1 MSSTPATASTTAAL
15 VAHHRRVVR
24 RRWLIIAALFTLAV
38 LAFVVSTM
46 VGAITIPFGQV
57 LRGLVNPASLDDQTA
72 TVLYSLRLPMAA
84 AAITTGASLWRGVSA
99 ETMLLLG
106 IGLVFLFQALL
117 ALIQY
122 RASTEALSQIVFWS
136 MGSLTRATWIGNAI
150 LAAILVLALPIFAAI
165 SWQMTPL
172 VGVPFFLFI
181 ILTKRRTQW

>member
-1 MSSTPATASTTAAL
+1 MSSTPAAASTTAAL

-57 LRGLVNPASLDDQTA
+57 LRGLVNPNSLDDQTA

-99 ETMLLLG
+99 ETMISTGDRPGFPFSSSARPHPIPRLHRG
-106 IGLVFLFQALL
+106 PQSDRVLVDGVPHSRHMDWQCDPGRYPGAGVTDLCRHLL
-117 ALIQY
+117 ADDGPRGRTL
-122 RASTEALSQIVFWS
+122 
-136 MGSLTRATWIGNAI
+136 
-150 LAAILVLALPIFAAI
+150 LPLHH
-165 SWQMTPL
+165 PD
-172 VGVPFFLFI
+172 
-181 ILTKRRTQW
+181 